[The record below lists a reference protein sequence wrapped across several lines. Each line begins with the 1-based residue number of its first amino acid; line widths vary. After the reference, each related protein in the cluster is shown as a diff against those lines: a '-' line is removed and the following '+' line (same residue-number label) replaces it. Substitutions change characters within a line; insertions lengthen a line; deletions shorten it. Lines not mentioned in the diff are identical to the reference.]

1 MSAPEEKKARDYSRY
16 DQMSTAELEQI
27 LRLDFQAS
35 EEDDSDLDA
44 ILYLSDLLAKRNGPS
59 EADAAWEQFGKKYRL
74 CADGSSLYDLGDED
88 DAPAV
93 PPPARSRRAF
103 GPRRLAVLAAALVVC
118 LLGGMAA
125 QAAGVNVLGAIG
137 RWTDEAFHFVG
148 TGSNGC
154 NLVWDG
160 ENGAQIRATLEEIG
174 AVNRFP
180 TWYPDGF
187 TPKESRL
194 TGDSSASSVYVSFTG
209 EERSYSVIIRYFY
222 STEGST
228 GIFEKDDTP
237 VEEYE
242 HNGQTFYI
250 LSNLNSL
257 TATAY
262 DGTYMTIISGL
273 LTREELK
280 QIIDSIPNPQAMENR
295 ERMREILAEKDQILY
310 CPQIPEGFELA
321 DFDFYIDPVT
331 GTAAWTEGY
340 VRGDQFLGFFVSQH
354 ETFPD
359 MVHEKDDTPVE
370 TYVYNGV
377 THYLLHNNTTVAATW
392 MLKDVEYSLWATD
405 GAVDLKEL
413 VRSVYAAK

>member
-35 EEDDSDLDA
+35 EEGDSDLDA
-44 ILYLSDLLAKRNGPS
+44 ILHLSDLLAKRNGPS
-59 EADAAWEQFGKKYRL
+59 EADAAWEQFGAKYRP

-93 PPPARSRRAF
+93 SPPARSRRAF
-103 GPRRLAVLAAALVVC
+103 GLRRLAVLAAALVVC

-148 TGSNGC
+148 TGSNGS

-194 TGDSSASSVYVSFTG
+194 TDDSSASSVYVSFTG

-222 STEGST
+222 STDGST
-228 GIFEKDDTP
+228 GVFEKDDTP

-262 DGTYMTIISGL
+262 DGTYMTIINGV

-280 QIIDSIPNPQAMENR
+280 KVIDSIPNPQAMENR

-310 CPQIPEGFELA
+310 YPQIPAGFELA